1 MKKYKLGDLIEVSRG
16 ASLSGNYYA
25 TEGKYIR
32 LTCGNFDYRNN
43 CFKEN
48 NSKDNL
54 FYIGNFKDEFL
65 LKKGD
70 FITPLTEQAIGL
82 LGSTAWIPES
92 EKYIQSQDIAK
103 ITCKEELLDKK
114 FAYYLISSN
123 MVKKQ
128 LNAAAQQTKI
138 RHTSPNKIKDCIV
151 WLPSL
156 AEQKKIGQLLFDI
169 DRKIELNR
177 SINHN
182 LEAMAKQ
189 LYDYWFLQFDFP
201 DENGKPYKSNGGK
214 MVWNEKLKREIPE
227 GWRIATFNAFI
238 EKHKGGDWGY
248 DVYREGTQKV
258 GCVRG
263 ADIIILNDVPTRYI
277 KTKHEDKVLQDG
289 DVVIEVSGGSP
300 SQATGRIALITDGVI
315 KRNGGTLV
323 CSNFCLSFK
332 LNKRIY
338 SEYFFYLWKCLYDNK
353 NMFNYEG
360 KTSGIKN
367 FQTDIFLAN
376 HWYEAPKEIIEA
388 FHKII
393 FKYHSEI
400 DQNIEENNKLTK
412 LRDSLLPLLMNGQ
425 VKVGVER
432 SRQNCE

>member
-1 MKKYKLGDLIEVSRG
+1 MKLSEIAILVEDKISSNSISLGDYITTE
-16 ASLSGNYYA
+16 SLLPNK
-25 TEGKYIR
+25 EGKGVATNLPPVVCSLTHFREGDVLVANIR
-32 LTCGNFDYRNN
+32 PYLKKVWFADKEGGCSSDVLVFRAKEGCKSSFLYAVLLQDNFFDHTMKGVKGSKMPRGDKGQIMRYELPI
-43 CFKEN
+43 FSLQEQEN
-48 NSKDNL
+48 
-54 FYIGNFKDEFL
+54 IGNFV
-65 LKKGD
+65 
-70 FITPLTEQAIGL
+70 INI
-82 LGSTAWIPES
+82 
-92 EKYIQSQDIAK
+92 
-103 ITCKEELLDKK
+103 
-114 FAYYLISSN
+114 
-123 MVKKQ
+123 M
-128 LNAAAQQTKI
+128 
-138 RHTSPNKIKDCIV
+138 
-151 WLPSL
+151 
-156 AEQKKIGQLLFDI
+156 KKIM
-169 DRKIELNR
+169 LNR